1 MCCIDKWIFKY
12 NLDCSFFIALQ
23 LASFYSKAYGG
34 YCLSSVDIDRSD
46 TEAHAFY
53 HYAVP

>member
-34 YCLSSVDIDRSD
+34 YCLSSVDIDQ
-46 TEAHAFY
+46 FKCF
-53 HYAVP
+53 